1 MFNSFHTLNMERLT
15 IKIPND
21 DINIIEEKLRFMKQT
36 LVYLETPNCRK
47 YMEESVRRDLIVKT
61 TEKFR
66 RTLQNK
72 SLIEHK

>member
-1 MFNSFHTLNMERLT
+1 MSFQILNMERLT
-15 IKIPND
+15 ITIPKY

-47 YMEESVRRDLIVKT
+47 YMEESVRRDLIRST

-66 RTLQNK
+66 RALHNK
-72 SLIEHK
+72 SLV